1 MQPDSAAPELRN
13 FIARIVREILN
24 EKRGDN
30 FEAACAFVGVAY
42 VLACE
47 DASHRVV
54 LARHMVNTARELD
67 PDCCG
72 VVRWQ

>member
-30 FEAACAFVGVAY
+30 FEAACALVGVAF
-42 VLACE
+42 VLATE
-47 DASHRVV
+47 DASHRVA
-54 LARHMVNTARELD
+54 LARHMVSTARELD
-67 PDCCG
+67 ADCCEAI
-72 VVRWQ
+72 RWQ